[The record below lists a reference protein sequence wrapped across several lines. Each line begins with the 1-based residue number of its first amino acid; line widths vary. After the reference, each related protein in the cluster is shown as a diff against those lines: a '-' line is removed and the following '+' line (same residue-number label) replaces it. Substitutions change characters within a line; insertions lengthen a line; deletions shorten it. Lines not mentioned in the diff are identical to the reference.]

1 LLINISLDKEEWNDR
16 RGNPHPKKVKK
27 LSTVPHSKTEWNLM
41 LIFKILGDY
50 YTDVMYGDIKILIDN
65 QPTDD
70 LSIDYAL
77 K

>member
-1 LLINISLDKEEWNDR
+1 MTGE
-16 RGNPHPKKVKK
+16 GTPVKK
-27 LSTVPHSKTEWNLM
+27 FVSRYHSKNWV
-41 LIFKILGDY
+41 IFDDHFQILAEY
-50 YTDVMYGDIKILIDN
+50 YTWYDINILIDN